1 MEERMKKA
9 VLIVD
14 DNDTNLY
21 LLKNLLEE
29 EGMEVMTAEN
39 GKDALDK
46 ARTKPLDIIISD
58 ILMPVMDGYALC
70 RECKLDERLEHIPF
84 VFYTATYT
92 EPKDEKFALSIGADR
107 FILKPQEPDV
117 FIDILKKVWQENDTK
132 TRSTTKP
139 LGEEMEFFRQYN
151 DILFRKLEKKMLD
164 LEMMSEKL
172 KSEEEEL
179 RRNEEF
185 LDSVVENIPN
195 MIFVKDAENLRFVR
209 FNKAGEELLGYSRQD
224 LIGKND
230 YDFFPKEQADFFIR
244 KDRKV
249 LENRQLMD
257 ILEETIRTKHLGERI
272 LHTKKIPITDR
283 EGRPLYLLGIS
294 EDVTELKKTESLLKE
309 SEKKYRDIFENAV
322 MGIFQVTFEGRY
334 LSVNPAGASMY
345 GYDSIEEMM
354 RSVTNT
360 TKQTYVDP
368 EDRAKLLSLLK
379 TDGFVMGFEAEHYRK
394 DGSKIWVFMNARLIR
409 DADGKTPLYYEV
421 TSEDITARKK
431 AEEESRKTLEKLRA
445 VLGSVVQAMAVTVE
459 TKDPYTAGHQ
469 RRVANLARSIAQE
482 MNLFKDVI
490 DGIRVAGLIHD
501 IGKIAVPA
509 EILSKPTK
517 LTEMEFNIIKVHSE
531 AGYNILKDIDFPWPV
546 ADIVFQHHEKIDGS
560 GYPQGLKNG
569 QILLEAKIL
578 AVADAVEAMASH
590 RPYRAGLGIDFALD
604 EIEKNKGIFYD
615 PKIVDT
621 CAKLFREKGFRF
633 E

>member
-1 MEERMKKA
+1 MEEGMKKA

-14 DNDTNLY
+14 DNNANLY

-39 GKDALDK
+39 GKEALNK
-46 ARTKPLDIIISD
+46 ARARPPDIIISD

-117 FIDILKKVWQENDTK
+117 FIDILKRVWQENDTK

-139 LGEEMEFFRQYN
+139 LGEEMDFFRQYN
-151 DILFRKLEKKMLD
+151 EILFRKLEKKMLD
-164 LEMMSEKL
+164 LEMVSEKL

-185 LDSVVENIPN
+185 LDSVVDNIPN
-195 MIFVKDAENLRFVR
+195 MIFVKDAGNLRFVR
-209 FNKAGEELLGYSRQD
+209 FNKAGEDLLGYGRQD

-230 YDFFPKEQADFFIR
+230 YDFFSKEQADFFTS
-244 KDRKV
+244 KDREV
-249 LENRQLMD
+249 LKNGRLVD
-257 ILEETIRTKHLGERI
+257 IPEESIQTRHLGERI
-272 LHTKKIPITDR
+272 LHTKKIPITDK
-283 EGRPLYLLGIS
+283 EGKSQYLLGIS
-294 EDVTELKKTESLLKE
+294 EDVTELKRMEKLLKE
-309 SEKKYRDIFENAV
+309 SEKKYRGIFENSI
-322 MGIFQVTFEGRY
+322 MGIFQVTLDGRY

-345 GYDSIEEMM
+345 GYDSTEEMM
-354 RSVTNT
+354 RLVTNT

-368 EDRAKLLSLLK
+368 EDRAKLLTLLK
-379 TDGFVMGFEAEHYRK
+379 TNGFVEGFEAEHYRK
-394 DGSKIWVFMNARLIR
+394 DGSKLWVSMNARLIR
-409 DADGKTPLYYEV
+409 DTDGTTPPYYEV
-421 TSEDITARKK
+421 TSDNITARKI
-431 AEEESRKTLEKLRA
+431 AEGESRQTLEKLNT
-445 VLGSVVQAMAVTVE
+445 VLSSVVQAMAITVE

-469 RRVANLARSIAQE
+469 RRVAGLAQAIAQE
-482 MNLFKDVI
+482 MNLFKDAI

-501 IGKIAVPA
+501 IGKISVPA

-517 LTEMEFNIIKVHSE
+517 LTAMEFNIIKVHSE
-531 AGYNILKDIDFPWPV
+531 AGYNILKDIDFPWPI
-546 ADIVFQHHEKIDGS
+546 AHIVYQHHERLNGT

-578 AVADAVEAMASH
+578 TVADVVEAMASH

-604 EIEKNKGIFYD
+604 EIEKNKGVFYD
-615 PKIVDT
+615 PKIVDA
-621 CAKLFREKGFRF
+621 CVKLFREKGFRF